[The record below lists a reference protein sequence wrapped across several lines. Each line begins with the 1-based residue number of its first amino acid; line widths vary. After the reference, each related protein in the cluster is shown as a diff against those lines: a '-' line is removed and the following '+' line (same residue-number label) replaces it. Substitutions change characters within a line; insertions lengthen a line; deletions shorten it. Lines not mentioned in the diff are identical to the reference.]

1 MNCRRDLG
9 QLGCS
14 NFQEKRQFDLII
26 DDVFV
31 GYARSVKKPRPED
44 QAETHCVAEESTE
57 SSCFGDIPQFWELL

>member
-1 MNCRRDLG
+1 LG

-57 SSCFGDIPQFWELL
+57 SSCFGDIPQF